1 MDDPFSQTFSPA
13 TMLGQTSRA
22 VFNSNGGGS
31 GGDGGR
37 HVVINTPP
45 TGAGGDEGS
54 GAPNNSSS
62 SSSNSSDG
70 IKNGNGG
77 NEGTDK
83 PTAARIADAEQE
95 ARFWREVPQDLW
107 DRVVQKN
114 GE

>member
-70 IKNGNGG
+70 
-77 NEGTDK
+77 TDK